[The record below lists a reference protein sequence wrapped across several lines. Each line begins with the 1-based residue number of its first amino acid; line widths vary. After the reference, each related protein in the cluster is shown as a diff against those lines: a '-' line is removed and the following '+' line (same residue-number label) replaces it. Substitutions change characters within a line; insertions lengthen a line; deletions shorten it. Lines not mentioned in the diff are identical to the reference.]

1 MKTTSRIWSNV
12 RKKLRLPGSISRA
25 MKIAHNTDFPSKLGT
40 GFKKWEQNG
49 LGVLNQLFD
58 KGVMLSYEQLR
69 HKSPRLKKKYL

>member
-1 MKTTSRIWSNV
+1 
-12 RKKLRLPGSISRA
+12 